1 MEHLRYLNKFFR
13 KYKWRLL
20 TGILFVAIAN
30 TFRVL
35 PPRVIRYSFDLVKEN
50 IAYYRLFEG
59 FALQE
64 KFYIIFSQGLMFF
77 GITVLALA
85 ALQGLFMFFMR
96 QTLIVM
102 SRIIEYDLKNEI
114 YDKYQQLDLAFY
126 KRNNTGDLMSR
137 ITEDVGRVRMYLGP
151 ALMYTI
157 DLIVLSVIIV
167 TTMLTVN
174 VRLTLI
180 ILLPLPILSVSIY
193 YIRSLINKK
202 SEAIQQQ
209 LSKLTTSA
217 QEIYSGIRVIKTYV
231 QESQVYRYFA
241 HQSNLYRTLSLDL
254 ARVEAFFFPFM
265 LLLIGFSTIFTI
277 YFGGIEVIRGNI
289 TTGNIAEFVIYI
301 NMLTWPVTAIGV
313 VVTMVQR
320 AAASQKRINEFLNT
334 QPSIV
339 SHAGKNGI
347 QIKGDIEFRNVS
359 FVYPDTGV
367 EALKNV
373 SFTLKAG
380 QRLAIVG
387 RTGSGKSTMAELL
400 VRLYDPTGGQILMD
414 GKEIRH
420 LPLSTLRQQVGYVP
434 QDVFL
439 FSDSVTN
446 NIAFGKHNQEDGANV
461 SEEEVE
467 RAARYA
473 SIDKEIRELNGAFQ
487 AAVGERG
494 VTLSGGQKQ
503 RISLARTFLQNPQ
516 LFVLDDCLSAV
527 DANTEERILNNL
539 EAILCNKTAII
550 ITHRVFT
557 MMHFDKI
564 LFMEDG
570 YIIEEGTH
578 EELQRKNGAYAN
590 LLQMQKADERS
601 AE

>member
-1 MEHLRYLNKFFR
+1 MNHLSYLNKFFW

-20 TGILFVAIAN
+20 TGVLFVAIAN

-50 IAYYRLFEG
+50 ISYYRLFEG
-59 FALQE
+59 FALQDN
-64 KFYIIFSQGLMFF
+64 FYFIFSQGLMFF

-102 SRIIEYDLKNEI
+102 SRMIEYDLKNEI
-114 YDKYQQLDLAFY
+114 YDKYQRLDLAFY

-157 DLIVLSVIIV
+157 DLIVLSAIIV
-167 TTMLTVN
+167 TTMLMVN
-174 VRLTLI
+174 VRLTLL
-180 ILLPLPILSVSIY
+180 ILLPLPVLSVSIY

-241 HQSNLYRTLSLDL
+241 EQSNRYRTLSLDL

-334 QPSIV
+334 KPSIF
-339 SHAGKNGI
+339 SHAEDNGI
-347 QIKGDIEFRNVS
+347 KIKGDIEFRNVS

-380 QRLAIVG
+380 QRLAIIG
-387 RTGSGKSTMAELL
+387 RTGSGKSTIAELL
-400 VRLYDPTGGQILMD
+400 VRLYDPTEGQILMD
-414 GKEIRH
+414 GKDIRN

-439 FSDSVTN
+439 FSDSVSN
-446 NIAFGKHNQEDGANV
+446 NIAFGKQNQEDVDNA

-467 RAARYA
+467 QAAQYA
-473 SIDKEIRELNGAFQ
+473 SIDNEIRSLNGAFQ
-487 AAVGERG
+487 APVGERG

-503 RISLARTFLQNPQ
+503 RISLARAFLQNPEV
-516 LFVLDDCLSAV
+516 FILDDCLSAV

-539 EAILCNKTAII
+539 ESMILNKTAII

-564 LFMEDG
+564 ICLEEG
-570 YIIEEGTH
+570 RIQEEGTH
-578 EELQRKNGAYAN
+578 HELYRKKGAYYN
-590 LLQMQKADERS
+590 LIQMQKAEESSDK
-601 AE
+601 

>member
-1 MEHLRYLNKFFR
+1 MNHLSYLNKFFW

-20 TGILFVAIAN
+20 TGVLFVAIAN

-50 IAYYRLFEG
+50 ISYYRLFEG
-59 FALQE
+59 FALQDN
-64 KFYIIFSQGLMFF
+64 FYFIFSQGLMFF

-102 SRIIEYDLKNEI
+102 SRMIEYDLKNEI
-114 YDKYQQLDLAFY
+114 YDKYQRLDLAFY

-157 DLIVLSVIIV
+157 DLIVLSAIIV
-167 TTMLTVN
+167 TTMLMVN
-174 VRLTLI
+174 VRLTLL
-180 ILLPLPILSVSIY
+180 ILLPLPVLSVSIY

-241 HQSNLYRTLSLDL
+241 EQSNRYRTLSLDL

-334 QPSIV
+334 KPSIF
-339 SHAGKNGI
+339 SHAEENGI
-347 QIKGDIEFRNVS
+347 KIKGDIEFRNVS

-380 QRLAIVG
+380 QRLAIIG
-387 RTGSGKSTMAELL
+387 RTGSGKSTIAELL
-400 VRLYDPTGGQILMD
+400 VRLYDPTEGQILMD
-414 GKEIRH
+414 GKDIRN

-439 FSDSVTN
+439 FSDSVSN
-446 NIAFGKHNQEDGANV
+446 NIAFGKQNQEDVDNA

-467 RAARYA
+467 QAAQYA
-473 SIDKEIRELNGAFQ
+473 SIDNEIRSLNGAFQ
-487 AAVGERG
+487 APVGERG

-503 RISLARTFLQNPQ
+503 RISLARAFLQNPEV
-516 LFVLDDCLSAV
+516 FILDDCLSAV

-539 EAILCNKTAII
+539 ESMILNKTAII

-564 LFMEDG
+564 ICLEEG
-570 YIIEEGTH
+570 RIQEEGTH
-578 EELQRKNGAYAN
+578 HELYRKKGAYYN
-590 LLQMQKADERS
+590 LIQMQKAEESSDK
-601 AE
+601 

>member
-1 MEHLRYLNKFFR
+1 MKHLRYLNKFFW

-77 GITVLALA
+77 GVTVLALA

-114 YDKYQQLDLAFY
+114 YDKYQRLDLAFY

-339 SHAGKNGI
+339 SYAGKNGI
-347 QIKGDIEFRNVS
+347 QIKGDIEFRDVS

-414 GKEIRH
+414 GKDIRH

-446 NIAFGKHNQEDGANV
+446 NIAFGKHNQEDVANV